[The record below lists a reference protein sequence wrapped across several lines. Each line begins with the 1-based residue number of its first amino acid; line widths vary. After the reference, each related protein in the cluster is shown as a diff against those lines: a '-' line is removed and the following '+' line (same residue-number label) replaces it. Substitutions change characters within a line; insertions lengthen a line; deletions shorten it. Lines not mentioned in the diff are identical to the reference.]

1 MGKRYLGVEIG
12 EDGYVVETPDN
23 KRRPKTSPTNGR
35 LSGKRGTSPGG
46 QASHNDR
53 PGIPAEVKFSD
64 AAPPMPLALWRLI
77 LS

>member
-35 LSGKRGTSPGG
+35 LK
-46 QASHNDR
+46 DM
-53 PGIPAEVKFSD
+53 PATKQYALPDGFAYRVADKMS
-64 AAPPMPLALWRLI
+64 PMPLALWRMI